1 MRTTIKSI
9 VMSVVAIF
17 FFAAGVSAQKVSV
30 AIVDQHYA
38 SETAHYKFIMAGLAA
53 AYVVYLVLHNKRRK
67 EVNQF
72 LGKADVN

>member
-1 MRTTIKSI
+1 MRTTIKAI
-9 VMSVVAIF
+9 LMSAVAVF

-38 SETAHYKFIMAGLAA
+38 AETAHYKFIMAGLAA

-67 EVNQF
+67 QINQF
-72 LGKADVN
+72 LGK